1 LWVTSKRESPRTGG
15 IGANVINRTTS
26 WVRNWAWGAGL
37 LLGCFWSGTALAQ
50 GAPEGAGAREPVKTP
65 ESAPV
70 NRPGVGLLAAAGLHS
85 GFGLGARLGLGDL
98 GVELTGGYQLLYAVT
113 GSADNRKFDFGS
125 SAQFGSELYYTPWHP
140 TPKSAVG
147 AKAGYR
153 YNTVLDHGFGAA
165 ITFLAT
171 LSPHFAFEGLAGCQV
186 FPGAEDR
193 LRRKLDITRGDVA
206 YGSNL
211 QFFEYGFELI
221 WYP

>member
-1 LWVTSKRESPRTGG
+1 VTFARESLRTGG
-15 IGANVINRTTS
+15 IGAIVINRTSS
-26 WVRNWAWGAGL
+26 WVRVWVL
-37 LLGCFWSGTALAQ
+37 VLLGGFCSRAALAQ
-50 GAPEGAGAREPVKTP
+50 EAPQSTHVKEPAKAPEA
-65 ESAPV
+65 APV

-147 AKAGYR
+147 VKAGYR
-153 YNTVLDHGFGAA
+153 YNTVLEHGFGAA

-193 LRRKLDITRGDVA
+193 LRRKLDITGANVA